1 MKTVSR
7 IISMITIVTMFGY
20 LVNTL
25 NELNDKIVRV
35 DIKVQEL
42 VSDVYKR
49 KENHNSNDLLY
60 LEGMYVNQ

>member
-25 NELNDKIVRV
+25 NELNDKIVRI
-35 DIKVQEL
+35 DIKVQDL
-42 VSDVYKR
+42 LNDIYKR
-49 KENHNSNDLLY
+49 DQEQETNTMLY